1 MANLI
6 KTALRLTD
14 AVNRQYGAHILI
26 SSSKFFGDNGR
37 PVTVFVVE
45 DSYKPSNG
53 GRIVR
58 DELFRSS
65 SGAYVCFF
73 LRDLLYTLEGK
84 EIPPDEVGGI
94 HTGWVNIKKKK
105 DIYKSIEFIKEKYVD
120 KLPDCGD

>member
-45 DSYKPSNG
+45 DSYKPEN

-84 EIPPDEVGGI
+84 EIPPDEEGGI